1 MKFNICI
8 IKPANYAHSL
18 AFLEIAELISLTL
31 QELGL
36 KSSISFNRISSDAKN
51 IIFGCHLLQPAQIDS
66 IPRNSIIFNTEQLN
80 GIDNNWNQNIL
91 NWGRKF
97 EVWDYSDRN
106 IAVLQDFH
114 IENVKRFK
122 FGFQKELVRI
132 EKNQSPNIDVLFYGC
147 LNERRNLILNELIS
161 QGIRVK
167 ILFNVYGNERDEWI
181 RNSKL
186 VINHHYYDTEIFEIV
201 RVFYL
206 MINSI
211 SVVGEVN
218 QSTSID
224 NIYRG
229 GFCDAPYSGLV
240 ENCIKL
246 VADANL
252 RKEVGIKAFETIS
265 KFPQTQIMDELL

>member
-8 IKPANYAHSL
+8 IKPANYSHSL
-18 AFLEIAELISLTL
+18 AFFEVAELINFSL
-31 QELGL
+31 QELGIQ
-36 KSSISFNRISSDAKN
+36 SSISFNKILSDAKN
-51 IIFGCHLLQPAQIDS
+51 IIFGCHLLEPAQIDS
-66 IPRNSIIFNTEQLN
+66 IPKNSIIFNTEQLN

-97 EVWDYSDRN
+97 EVWDYSDQN
-106 IAVLQDFH
+106 IAVLQNFH

-132 EKNQSPNIDVLFYGC
+132 EKNVSSDVDVLFYGS
-147 LNERRNLILNELIS
+147 LNERRNLILNELIL
-161 QGIRVK
+161 QGVRVK
-167 ILFNVYGNERDEWI
+167 TLFNVYGNERDEWI
-181 RNSKL
+181 KNSKL

-211 SVVGEVN
+211 AVVGEVN
-218 QSTSID
+218 QSTTID
-224 NIYRG
+224 QIYTG
-229 GFCDAPYSGLV
+229 GFCAVPYSGLV

-246 VADANL
+246 AADANL
-252 RKEVGIKAFETIS
+252 QKEVGIKALETIS